1 MKLFLS
7 SDYSVVRNDFSF
19 PMQGLRDM
27 LEISR
32 KSGSLSNPL
41 VGPKKV
47 SRGCQTDD
55 PPEESVFPS
64 AASNPGDLSSTAIL
78 EVTSY
83 LLVTKLPINTF
94 SA

>member
-1 MKLFLS
+1 MAL
-7 SDYSVVRNDFSF
+7 
-19 PMQGLRDM
+19 QGLRDM

-55 PPEESVFPS
+55 LPEEPVCCPT
-64 AASNPGDLSSTAIL
+64 ASNSAGLDPSTGQEVMSHSDTTHGDIL
-78 EVTSY
+78 LKCLDVLFELNLFFPT
-83 LLVTKLPINTF
+83 
-94 SA
+94 

>member
-1 MKLFLS
+1 
-7 SDYSVVRNDFSF
+7 
-19 PMQGLRDM
+19 MQGLRDM

-55 PPEESVFPS
+55 LPEEPVFPFAAKNS
-64 AASNPGDLSSTAIL
+64 ADLLSSAIL
-78 EVTSY
+78 EVAS
-83 LLVTKLPINTF
+83 
-94 SA
+94 